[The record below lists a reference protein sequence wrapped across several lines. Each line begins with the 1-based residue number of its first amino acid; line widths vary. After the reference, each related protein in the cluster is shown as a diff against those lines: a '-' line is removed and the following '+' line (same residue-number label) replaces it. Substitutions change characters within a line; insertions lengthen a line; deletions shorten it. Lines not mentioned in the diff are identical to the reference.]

1 MKMTNLVLMAAAL
14 VLAPTARS
22 DSYTFTPG
30 TEIPL
35 GADVESTRTIA
46 GYVATTGTA
55 TLDDRDKDGSTY
67 YVLGT
72 RYVDT
77 TITLSLVNETAGDY
91 VLYFKTGMSSGNA
104 TGTVNVS
111 DGAGYSKALEGF
123 SLAET
128 GWDLKNEHLLLLPGL
143 PAGAFSVSVNCVS
156 TSNGSGYCGNYG
168 HFVLKRVADVAFVLP
183 SDEYLTVDA
192 AYASLAKCSRDNSNN
207 GHTIG
212 STGGETKFSFTFYCP
227 RRAKYGLTYK
237 TGSNGYTANLN
248 WTVSNAISGA
258 QVWPVSGAAVEP
270 VANNGTWDLTDA
282 HTLDFGE
289 LDAGLYVVGAYVSD
303 RTGSGSYA
311 GNYGD
316 FLFTLIETGDY
327 ELTVS
332 YLVTWDD
339 YHAAAQNVIV
349 EEGGAILIDATD
361 KASGGTVTLPTNV
374 TLPQGADASDY
385 FVIKTG
391 AATTEAFNSDGTVSI
406 AAVSSVDSTTWACP
420 RIGDWATAGNW
431 THGVPSGDVAANF
444 KSDASATLSAAATV
458 KKLDL
463 NGHAVTLSG
472 SEIVVDSFDLAE
484 TGVLKLK
491 NVVVKSNGVKGS
503 RKDLDIPAG
512 ISIVILADGNNS
524 STFYDNYGDVN
535 VHAPLV
541 FEDGARL
548 VLNYKTPLLGGAS
561 GNGTISAASGND
573 ERIFAGDWRAFTGE
587 VFGFNANK
595 KAVFAD
601 GFAATS
607 STWSIYSAEVRGDV
621 SLGVVNFATDADC
634 VLSVASGVDVVTL
647 AGGSIGANVT
657 IPAEL
662 AFYKTGVGTLTLD
675 GCTLAALTVSTGA
688 IAAGAAAPTVGT
700 LAMAAGSYVVA
711 NTTATINATTAAID
725 GVKVLVADAMELAAG
740 TAYSLVSATTLSG
753 TSELY
758 AVDSDGNHVAAS
770 NGKAKDWWLA
780 KARGGVLR
788 LTEGNPNAGMSVV
801 IR

>member
-1 MKMTNLVLMAAAL
+1 MKMTNLALVAATMAIAAA
-14 VLAPTARS
+14 ARA

-35 GADVESTRTIA
+35 GADVESTATIA
-46 GYVATTGTA
+46 GYVAPTGTA
-55 TLDDRDKDGSTY
+55 ALDNRGKAGSTY

-72 RYVDT
+72 RNVGT

-91 VLYFKTGMSSGNA
+91 VLYFKTGMSSGDA
-104 TGTVNVS
+104 TGTVIVS
-111 DGAGYSKALEGF
+111 DGAGYSKALEEF

-128 GWDLKNEHLLLLPGL
+128 GWDLKDEHLLLLPGL

-156 TSNGSGYCGNYG
+156 TSNGIGYCGNYG

-212 STGGETKFSFTFYCP
+212 STGDETKFSFTFYCP
-227 RRAKYGLTYK
+227 RHAKYGLNYK

-248 WTVSNAISGA
+248 WTVADAVSGA
-258 QVWPVSGAAVEP
+258 QVWPASGAAVEP
-270 VANNGTWDLTDA
+270 VANNGTWNLTDA
-282 HTLDFGE
+282 HALDFGE

-332 YLVTWDD
+332 SLVAWDD

-349 EEGGAILIDATD
+349 EEDGAILVDATD

-391 AATTEAFNSDGTVSI
+391 AATTETFNGDGTVTI
-406 AAVSSVDSTTWACP
+406 AAVAGVASTTWACVGS
-420 RIGDWATAGNW
+420 GDWATAGNW

-444 KSDASATLSAAATV
+444 KSDASATLAAAATV
-458 KKLDL
+458 KTLDL
-463 NGHAVTLSG
+463 NGHAVTLTG
-472 SEIVVDSFDLAE
+472 SEIVIDSFDSAE
-484 TGVLKLK
+484 AGVLKLK
-491 NVVVKSNGVKGS
+491 NVVVKSNGVNGN
-503 RKDLDIPAG
+503 RRDLDIPAG
-512 ISIVILADGNNS
+512 ISIVILADGNNA
-524 STFYDNYGDVN
+524 STFHDNYGDVN
-535 VHAPLV
+535 VRAPLV
-541 FEDGARL
+541 FEEGARL
-548 VLNYKTPLLGGAS
+548 VMNYKTPLLGGAS
-561 GNGTISAASGND
+561 GRGVISAASGND
-573 ERIFAGDWRAFTGE
+573 ERIFAGDWSAFTGE

-601 GFAATS
+601 EFATS
-607 STWSIYSAEVRGDV
+607 NSTWSIYSAEVRGSV

-634 VLSVASGVDVVTL
+634 VLSVASGVDAVAL

-657 IPAEL
+657 IPEGL
-662 AFYKTGVGTLTLD
+662 AFNKTGTGTLTLD
-675 GCTLAALTVSTGA
+675 GCTLAALTVSEGT
-688 IAAGAAAPTVGT
+688 IAAGASAPTVDT
-700 LAMAAGSYVVA
+700 LTMAAGSYVVA

-725 GVKVLVADAMELAAG
+725 GVKVLVDDATALAAG
-740 TAYSLVSATTLSG
+740 EKYDLVSAPALSG
-753 TSELY
+753 TPEVY
-758 AVDSDGNHVAAS
+758 AVDSEGNHVAAS
-770 NGKAKDWWLA
+770 NGKAKNWWLA

-788 LTEGNPNAGMSVV
+788 LAEGNPNAGMAVF